1 MAEEQ
6 FWFVNC
12 GALLIFGRTIWPLL
26 SWTAFAA
33 GQHLKES
40 RALKSNLRVAEGVWG
55 AKPPRVRVRVSD
67 SFLVQTI
74 IVIFTENE
82 CGGEISF
89 GRVLM
94 VDYFRGSVSLQKN
107 MRLHRVYH

>member
-1 MAEEQ
+1 MSEIQ
-6 FWFVNC
+6 VWFVNC
-12 GALLIFGRTIWPLL
+12 GALFIFGRTIWPLL
-26 SWTAFAA
+26 SSTAFAA

-55 AKPPRVRVRVSD
+55 A

-82 CGGEISF
+82 GGGEISL

-94 VDYFRGSVSLQKN
+94 VDYFREGVSLKKKRAFTP
-107 MRLHRVYH
+107 RLSLK